1 MHEKCK
7 QQKYASEFIIATADP
22 PPFFFNSGQKESK
35 RVLRYIM
42 PWVH

>member
-22 PPFFFNSGQKESK
+22 PPPFLTQVKKKAKEFCG
-35 RVLRYIM
+35 I
-42 PWVH
+42 